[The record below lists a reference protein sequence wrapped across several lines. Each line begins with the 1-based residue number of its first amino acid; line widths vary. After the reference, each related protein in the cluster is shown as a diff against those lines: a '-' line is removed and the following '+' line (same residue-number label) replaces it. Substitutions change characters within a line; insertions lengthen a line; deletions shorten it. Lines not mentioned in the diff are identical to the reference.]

1 MRKGISSLCGVVHEK
16 MRSDVRNGDV
26 FIFIGSSR
34 KLMKLL
40 HAEDGGMVMYVKR
53 LEAGRFKL
61 PEFDENTQSYQM
73 EWRDLVVMVE
83 GIQESPD
90 QRLRRLRAQRRESAF
105 KIVALLCKI
114 SRSETL
120 FLVKYRILMLC
131 FYVKYRVL
139 RFFFVSLHPK
149 YHRYG

>member
-1 MRKGISSLCGVVHEK
+1 MAK
-16 MRSDVRNGDV
+16 N
-26 FIFIGSSR
+26 
-34 KLMKLL
+34 
-40 HAEDGGMVMYVKR
+40 Y
-53 LEAGRFKL
+53 
-61 PEFDENTQSYQM
+61 TY
-73 EWRDLVVMVE
+73 
-83 GIQESPD
+83 
-90 QRLRRLRAQRRESAF
+90 

-149 YHRYG
+149 FHHYG

>member
-1 MRKGISSLCGVVHEK
+1 MAKTTLFN
-16 MRSDVRNGDV
+16 D
-26 FIFIGSSR
+26 
-34 KLMKLL
+34 
-40 HAEDGGMVMYVKR
+40 KR
-53 LEAGRFKL
+53 QNYIL
-61 PEFDENTQSYQM
+61 
-73 EWRDLVVMVE
+73 
-83 GIQESPD
+83 
-90 QRLRRLRAQRRESAF
+90 

>member
-1 MRKGISSLCGVVHEK
+1 MRKTRKCAFCGKEFTCN
-16 MRSDVRNGDV
+16 SDKHQN
-26 FIFIGSSR
+26 
-34 KLMKLL
+34 
-40 HAEDGGMVMYVKR
+40 Y
-53 LEAGRFKL
+53 
-61 PEFDENTQSYQM
+61 T
-73 EWRDLVVMVE
+73 
-83 GIQESPD
+83 
-90 QRLRRLRAQRRESAF
+90 F